1 MAFKGPSQLKRVC
14 DSMGEQL
21 MSDLS
26 NIRSSGAGILGNL
39 VHVKTSS
46 RLVPADS
53 YSLTILL

>member
-1 MAFKGPSQLKRVC
+1 
-14 DSMGEQL
+14 

>member
-26 NIRSSGAGILGNL
+26 NIRSSGATWCTLKPALGL
-39 VHVKTSS
+39 FQQIVTV
-46 RLVPADS
+46 
-53 YSLTILL
+53 